1 MDNIVNWGIKPFITN
16 AELSCVTV
24 DGLEIENLFSQD
36 PLVRSKGVRVES
48 FVRPPVSLKLTFIL
62 PINLT
67 HILIKTRLDDK
78 ETCRLRLSVGKET
91 ALKDCG
97 CFVYSTIRLPLIL
110 HNKQWSKRENP
121 SSFML
126 PNKVVGSQVHAKL
139 LCQEIT
145 SQPLKITFNPTTL
158 NIEFLHCSGPKP
170 LAIQYIE
177 IWGHLSKSATVEQKK
192 RFEQVVH
199 SLLSKESMGSSSSS
213 SVSTKLYNVDCD
225 DTSNERSHD
234 TLSLSSTSTSTRSRN
249 AAEVPSVSE
258 ANETPSKFLDALTYE
273 VMLLPHILPSGYYV
287 DQSSIDKSR
296 ELDLMNGRPPSDPF
310 TGIPY
315 SEHLRPTFCPEL
327 KAELDLY
334 FNQHPMS
341 QPVAKTVGSA
351 DDIVRHRQN
360 LAGKIE

>member
-1 MDNIVNWGIKPFITN
+1 MDNIINWGINPFITN

-36 PLVRSKGVRVES
+36 PLVRNKGVRVES
-48 FVRPPVSLKLTFIL
+48 FVRPPVSLKLTFNL

-67 HILIKTRLDDK
+67 HILIKPRLDAE
-78 ETCRLRLSVGKET
+78 ETCKLRLSAGKAT

-97 CFVYSTIRLPLIL
+97 CFVYSTTRLPLIL

-121 SSFML
+121 SCFIL

-145 SQPLKITFNPTTL
+145 SQPLKITLNLTTL
-158 NIEFLHCSGPKP
+158 NIEFLYCSGPKP

-177 IWGHLSKSATVEQKK
+177 IWGHLSKSATIEQRKT
-192 RFEQVVH
+192 FEQVVH
-199 SLLSKESMGSSSSS
+199 SLLSKEPIGCSSSSP
-213 SVSTKLYNVDCD
+213 VTTKLYHVDCD
-225 DTSNERSHD
+225 DTLNERSHD
-234 TLSLSSTSTSTRSRN
+234 TLSVSSTSTRKAT
-249 AAEVPSVSE
+249 EVSSVSE
-258 ANETPSKFLDALTYE
+258 ANEMPSKFLDALTYE
-273 VMLLPHILPSGYYV
+273 IMLLPHILPSGYYV
-287 DQSSIDKSR
+287 DQSSIDKSH

-315 SEHLRPTFCPEL
+315 SEHLRPTFCPKL

-334 FNQHPMS
+334 FSQHPMS

-351 DDIVRHRQN
+351 DDIVQHRQN

>member
-78 ETCRLRLSVGKET
+78 ETCRLRLSAGKET

-110 HNKQWSKRENP
+110 HNNQWSKRENP

-199 SLLSKESMGSSSSS
+199 SLLSKESIGSSSSS

-334 FNQHPMS
+334 FSQHPMS